1 MSQPEFPPIQVAA
14 DDLGIGRVQAEQ
26 STRFLNK
33 DGSFNSRRLGLDWFS
48 SLSPFYWMIAMPWW
62 GFFSLITA
70 VFFGINLIFAWL
82 YMLCGADA
90 LYMSTPNPIAD
101 PFWRAFFF
109 SIETLSTIGYGH
121 IAPTN
126 MAAHVVSSLEAFLSL
141 VFAAL
146 ITGVLFA
153 RFSKPVSKILW
164 SETALIAPYKEGT
177 GFMFRITNGYRN
189 EIIDINAQVSFSRFE
204 MVNGKK
210 MRRFYSL
217 PLERSTVAFFSLAW
231 TVVHPIT
238 PESPLWGVTQADLLE
253 GEAEFLVVIHG
264 LDDLLFQKVHARGSY
279 KPKEIVW
286 NAKFANMYVQD
297 SRGGAAIDV
306 RKLHDYEGA

>member
-1 MSQPEFPPIQVAA
+1 
-14 DDLGIGRVQAEQ
+14 
-26 STRFLNK
+26 
-33 DGSFNSRRLGLDWFS
+33 LGLDWFS

-62 GFFSLITA
+62 VFFTLITA
-70 VFFGINLIFAWL
+70 VFFGINLLFAWL
-82 YMLCGADA
+82 YVLCGADA
-90 LYMSTPNPIAD
+90 LFMSTPNPITD

-126 MAAHVVSSLEAFLSL
+126 MAAHLVSSLEAFLSL

-146 ITGVLFA
+146 ITGVVFA
-153 RFSKPVSKILW
+153 RFSKPVSRILR
-164 SETALIAPYKEGT
+164 SESALIAPYQGGT
-177 GFMFRITNGYRN
+177 AFMFRITNGYRN
-189 EIIDINAQVSFSRFE
+189 EIIDIAAQVSFSRFE
-204 MVNGKK
+204 VVGGKK
-210 MRRFYSL
+210 MRKFYTL

-238 PESPLWGVTQADLLE
+238 PESPLWGLTQEDLVS

-264 LDDLLFQKVHARGSY
+264 LDDVLFQKVHARGSY
-279 KPKEIVW
+279 KPKELVW

-306 RKLHDYEGA
+306 RKLHEYDLLG